1 MALAALYG
9 HSEIVEHLLNEG
21 SNVNSRDKGNRTP
34 LHYAVLGN
42 QIEISRLLIS
52 KGAIVDAIGDILDEN
67 KSTPLH
73 LAVRLGD
80 SEVSVKMSH
89 YYIPSIRAYTMMEGP
104 RSLIWIGMAMKG
116 AISNLAHRNSK
127 KIFCFGYYES
137 LEG

>member
-9 HSEIVEHLLNEG
+9 HTEITEYLLKEG
-21 SNVNSRDKGNRTP
+21 FNVNSWDEGNRTP

-42 QIEISRLLIS
+42 HIETSRLLIS

-89 YYIPSIRAYTMMEGP
+89 YYIPTFNQGTHNEGGP
-104 RSLIWIGMAMKG
+104 PQSYMDWNGNERTHCLYRFLDGMKT
-116 AISNLAHRNSK
+116 SR
-127 KIFCFGYYES
+127 F
-137 LEG
+137 